1 MGPVIRQQ
9 ERSSLNG
16 ARYFTDGLRAV
27 MFFVTRP
34 LSIADLEILDWV
46 PLGQPAKTDATEKD
60 QHAAEDT
67 AQAR

>member
-1 MGPVIRQQ
+1 
-9 ERSSLNG
+9 
-16 ARYFTDGLRAV
+16 